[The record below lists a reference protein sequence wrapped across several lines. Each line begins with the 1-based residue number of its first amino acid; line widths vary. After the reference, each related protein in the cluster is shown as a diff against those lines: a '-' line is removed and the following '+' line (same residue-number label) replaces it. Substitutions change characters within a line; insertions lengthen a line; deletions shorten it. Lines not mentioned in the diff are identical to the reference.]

1 MVWATHL
8 SGLLK
13 GRALDIFALLP
24 SEKVLECNELKRS
37 LLKQNE
43 PTEDGFRR
51 NFCAS
56 RPELGATFSRFS
68 VKLASYLTKWIE
80 MSDCLKTYEG
90 LFDLM
95 MRDQFLHICNKELT
109 LYLKERTPPF
119 LQQIATVLLDFS
131 LSVKA
136 APHECVIR
144 TGQT

>member
-1 MVWATHL
+1 MSSLRTDFKGTFVHL
-8 SGLLK
+8 DL
-13 GRALDIFALLP
+13 
-24 SEKVLECNELKRS
+24 
-37 LLKQNE
+37 
-43 PTEDGFRR
+43 
-51 NFCAS
+51 S
-56 RPELGATFSRFS
+56 RQFS
-68 VKLASYLTKWIE
+68 VRLASYLTKWIE

-95 MRDQFLHICNKELT
+95 MRDQLLHICNKELT

-144 TGQT
+144 TGKTKT